1 MEVSEKYLIF
11 VADKS
16 ITKRLKIMI
25 KRIFLMLIVAFAC
38 TLSANAQ
45 SWLNRL
51 KDRAVNA
58 AENAVTRKVEN
69 KVDRE
74 TSDAMDNVL
83 DGKKKDKSSKSNDAD
98 YEDADVEEGPQD
110 TEAQY
115 EQSDFV
121 PGAVAFFEDN
131 L

>member
-1 MEVSEKYLIF
+1 
-11 VADKS
+11 
-16 ITKRLKIMI
+16 MI

-98 YEDADVEEGPQD
+98 YEDAEV
-110 TEAQY
+110 T
-115 EQSDFV
+115 EQSGDDTPVMPRTRRATLFV
-121 PGAVAFFEDN
+121 VA
-131 L
+131 

>member
-1 MEVSEKYLIF
+1 LERANILGKSLEVSEKNLIF

-83 DGKKKDKSSKSNDAD
+83 DGKKKDKSSKSKILVRK
-98 YEDADVEEGPQD
+98 Y
-110 TEAQY
+110 
-115 EQSDFV
+115 
-121 PGAVAFFEDN
+121 
-131 L
+131 